1 MFSKKEARRPS
12 LVLLAALA
20 AALFAA
26 GCGGDDK
33 GEYRDKVNDANDTFE
48 SELEEAGAKMRA
60 AGQSKDRQQYSEG
73 ARQLQDAVTEFN
85 DELESLDEPEEA
97 EEEEK
102 ALVEALRKFSDTVGR
117 INAAVQS
124 DDETKIRAEIATL
137 QPQAQQVESAGDALT
152 QAVE

>member
-1 MFSKKEARRPS
+1 MLGKKEARRPT
-12 LVLLAALA
+12 LVLVAALA

-33 GEYRDKVNDANDTFE
+33 GDYRDKVNDANDKFE
-48 SELEEAGAKMRA
+48 SELEAAGAKMRA
-60 AGQSKDRQQYSEG
+60 AGQSKDRQQYSDG

-85 DELESLDEPEEA
+85 EELEELDEPEDA
-97 EEEEK
+97 KEEEE
-102 ALVEALRKFSDTVGR
+102 ALIAALRRFSDTVGR